1 MIVILFNQLDRRSR
15 SSDPVFGLTPDL
27 ELLNQP
33 YADRLALEYRR
44 MGARQVLRAEDGL
57 AAGVP
62 GKMVMFADAHLWP
75 GKQTRRA
82 IRQFRRSRR
91 ALAAF
96 VRPRASGGYAEV
108 MEPESELE
116 SCTVTRRY
124 PEEFADANCIAALLV
139 RPVLLGPQWSPLLA
153 AVRDGNREHVIS
165 IAAGGRP
172 PARAELKIPGR
183 PFWINSAGQYLRLVE
198 RLLTEQGRSDPAARE
213 IAHDV
218 WAMPGAI
225 IEPGCMVEGPVL
237 FGRDCRVGR
246 GCSIVGPAV
255 IGNGAR
261 VADHCFVGG
270 SVLQKAAVLPRRAR
284 AWKSVL
290 RADASVAQGQNV
302 AYAWMTP
309 AARWLPSDDG
319 AEFDSVAV
327 RSARALVLHN
337 PLLYAAAKRAADVA
351 GALVGLAITVP
362 LYPFIALAIKLDGP
376 GPVFFV
382 HRRQTLGGREFGCLK
397 FRTMRHDSHELQ
409 LELPNEVDGPQFY
422 IKNDP
427 RVTRM
432 GRMLRR
438 TRLDETPQFWNVLL
452 GQMSLVGPR
461 PSPHR
466 ENQFCPAWRE
476 ARLSVRAGL
485 TGLWQTQGSPDR
497 STGGFH
503 EWIHYDSQYV
513 RDCSL
518 RTDLKVLWD
527 TVRRIL

>member
-1 MIVILFNQLDRRSR
+1 MIVIVFNQLDRRSR
-15 SSDPVFGLTPDL
+15 SSDSVFGLTPDL

-33 YADRLALEYRR
+33 YFDRLAQEYRR
-44 MGARQVLRAEDGL
+44 LNARQVLRAEDGL
-57 AAGVP
+57 PSDLRGR
-62 GKMVMFADAHLWP
+62 MVAIADARLWP
-75 GKQTRRA
+75 GEQTKRA

-91 ALAAF
+91 SLAAF

-108 MEPESELE
+108 IEPGTEHE
-116 SCTVTRRY
+116 SCRVTRRY
-124 PEEFADANCIAALLV
+124 PEEFADLDCIAALLV
-139 RPVLLGPQWSPLLA
+139 RPAMLGTQWELLMTAIRGG
-153 AVRDGNREHVIS
+153 DRERAIS
-165 IAAGGRP
+165 IASQ
-172 PARAELKIPGR
+172 AELRISGR

-198 RLLTEQGRSDPAARE
+198 RLLAGQGRPDPAARQ
-213 IAHDV
+213 IARGV
-218 WAMPGAI
+218 WAMPGAA
-225 IEPGCMVEGPVL
+225 IEPECIVEGPVL

-255 IGNGAR
+255 IGDGSR
-261 VADHCFVGG
+261 VGEHCFVGS
-270 SVLQKAAVLPRRAR
+270 SVLQQGAVLPPRAR

-290 RADASVAQGQNV
+290 RADAPVAGGQNV

-309 AARWLPSDDG
+309 AARWLPTGDG
-319 AEFDSVAV
+319 AQFHSMAV
-327 RSARALVLHN
+327 RSARALVLRN
-337 PLLYAAAKRAADVA
+337 PRLYAAAKRAVDIA
-351 GALVGLAITVP
+351 GALVGLAITLP
-362 LYPFIALAIKLDGP
+362 LYPFIALAIKLDDP
-376 GPVFFV
+376 GPAFFV

-422 IKNDP
+422 IKDDP
-427 RVTRM
+427 RVTRV
-432 GRMLRR
+432 GRLLRR

-485 TGLWQTQGSPDR
+485 TGLWQTQGSSDR
-497 STGGFH
+497 SAGGFH

-518 RTDLKVLWD
+518 RTDVKVMWD
-527 TVRRIL
+527 TMRRIL